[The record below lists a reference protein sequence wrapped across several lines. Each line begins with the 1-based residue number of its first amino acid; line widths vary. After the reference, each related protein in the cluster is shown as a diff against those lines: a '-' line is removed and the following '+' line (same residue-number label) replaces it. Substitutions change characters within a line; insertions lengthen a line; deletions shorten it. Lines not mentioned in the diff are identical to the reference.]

1 MILNNKA
8 SSGFLTFVWN
18 SPKVM
23 NSISIFIFVG
33 LVFYVSYL
41 FFSMVLSHSYFDL
54 KNVILVVENNKTPN
68 VKKEDIYKI
77 INESLNGTALN
88 TDLEQISFRIL
99 NNLWVSD
106 VVVRRIWPNKMLVR
120 VKENKVV
127 AVFNKQT
134 FLTEDGNLTRIPLSE
149 KSKIESNGDCRLLE
163 LEGPMTAIPLMM
175 KHAQLFGNSL
185 SDIGLNLKT
194 LRLTE
199 QYSWEVETVS
209 NLLLRFGVNYSD
221 SPISL
226 RLKNFVRVYP
236 KLKENFTNNLDSNDR
251 IKHVD
256 LRYAQGFAV
265 KTASKNKSV
274 TYSKF
279 KDSCLLNNK
288 HRGLK

>member
-1 MILNNKA
+1 MILNKKA
-8 SSGFLTFVWN
+8 SSDFLTFVWN

-185 SDIGLNLKT
+185 SEIGLNLKT

-226 RLKNFVRVYP
+226 RLKNFVRAFP
-236 KLKENFTNNLDSNDR
+236 KLKENFTNNLPANNR

>member
-1 MILNNKA
+1 MILNKKA
-8 SSGFLTFVWN
+8 SSDFLTFVWN

-185 SDIGLNLKT
+185 SEIGLKLKT

-236 KLKENFTNNLDSNDR
+236 KLKENFTNKLPSNDR

>member
-8 SSGFLTFVWN
+8 SSGFLSFVWN

-23 NSISIFIFVG
+23 NSISIFCFVG
-33 LVFYVSYL
+33 IVFYVSYL

-77 INESLNGTALN
+77 VNESLNGTALN

-120 VKENKVV
+120 VKENKLV

-134 FLTEDGNLTRIPLSE
+134 FLTEDGYLTRIPLSE
-149 KSKIESNGDCRLLE
+149 KSKIEANGDCRLLE
-163 LEGPMTAIPLMM
+163 FEGPITAIPLMM
-175 KHAQLFGNSL
+175 KHALLFGNSL
-185 SDIGLNLKT
+185 SEIGLNLKT

-209 NLLLRFGVNYSD
+209 KLLLRFGVNYSD
-221 SPISL
+221 SPINL
-226 RLKNFVRVYP
+226 RLKNFVRAFP
-236 KLKENFTNNLDSNDR
+236 KLKENFTNNLSANNR
-251 IKHVD
+251 IKYVD

-265 KTASKNKSV
+265 KTTSKIKSV
-274 TYSKF
+274 NYSKF
-279 KDSCLLNNK
+279 KDSCLLNKN

>member
-1 MILNNKA
+1 
-8 SSGFLTFVWN
+8 
-18 SPKVM
+18 
-23 NSISIFIFVG
+23 
-33 LVFYVSYL
+33 
-41 FFSMVLSHSYFDL
+41 
-54 KNVILVVENNKTPN
+54 VILVVENNKTPN

-120 VKENKVV
+120 VKENKLV

-134 FLTEDGNLTRIPLSE
+134 FVTEDGHLTRIPLSE

-185 SDIGLNLKT
+185 SEIGLNLKT

-209 NLLLRFGVNYSD
+209 DLLLRFGVNYSD

-236 KLKENFTNNLDSNDR
+236 KLKENFTNNLPANNR

>member
-1 MILNNKA
+1 MILNKKA
-8 SSGFLTFVWN
+8 SSDFLTFVWN

-134 FLTEDGNLTRIPLSE
+134 FLTEDGNLIRIPLSE

-185 SDIGLNLKT
+185 SEIGLNLKT

-209 NLLLRFGVNYSD
+209 NLLLRFRVNYSD

-236 KLKENFTNNLDSNDR
+236 KLKENFTNNLPSNSR

-274 TYSKF
+274 TYSKL

>member
-1 MILNNKA
+1 MILNKKA
-8 SSGFLTFVWN
+8 SSDFLTFVWN

-185 SDIGLNLKT
+185 SEIGLKLKT

-236 KLKENFTNNLDSNDR
+236 KLKENFTNNLPSNDR

-274 TYSKF
+274 TFSKF

>member
-1 MILNNKA
+1 MILNKKA
-8 SSGFLTFVWN
+8 SSDFLTFVWN

-185 SDIGLNLKT
+185 SEIGLNLKT

-236 KLKENFTNNLDSNDR
+236 KLKENFTNNLPANNR

>member
-8 SSGFLTFVWN
+8 FSGFLTFVWN

-127 AVFNKQT
+127 AVFNKQN
-134 FLTEDGNLTRIPLSE
+134 FLTEDGHLTRIPLSE

-185 SDIGLNLKT
+185 SEIGLNLKT

-226 RLKNFVRVYP
+226 RLKNFVRAFP
-236 KLKENFTNNLDSNDR
+236 KLKENFTNNLPANNR
-251 IKHVD
+251 VKHVD

-274 TYSKF
+274 THSKF

>member
-1 MILNNKA
+1 MILNKKA
-8 SSGFLTFVWN
+8 SSDFLTFVWN

-185 SDIGLNLKT
+185 SEIGLNLKT

-236 KLKENFTNNLDSNDR
+236 KLKENFTNNLPANNR

-274 TYSKF
+274 TYSKL

>member
-8 SSGFLTFVWN
+8 FSGFLTFVWN

-185 SDIGLNLKT
+185 SEIGLNLKT

-199 QYSWEVETVS
+199 QYSWEVETVN

-226 RLKNFVRVYP
+226 RLKNFVRAFP
-236 KLKENFTNNLDSNDR
+236 KLKENFTNNLPANNR

-279 KDSCLLNNK
+279 KHSCLLNNK

>member
-8 SSGFLTFVWN
+8 FSGFLTFVWN

-23 NSISIFIFVG
+23 NSVSIFIFVG

-175 KHAQLFGNSL
+175 KHSQLFGNSL
-185 SDIGLNLKT
+185 SEIGLNLKT

-199 QYSWEVETVS
+199 QYSWEVETVN

-236 KLKENFTNNLDSNDR
+236 KLKENFTNNLPSNDR

-274 TYSKF
+274 TYSKL

>member
-1 MILNNKA
+1 MILNKKA
-8 SSGFLTFVWN
+8 SSDFLTFVWN

-185 SDIGLNLKT
+185 SEIGLNLKT

-221 SPISL
+221 SPISS
-226 RLKNFVRVYP
+226 RLENFVRAFP
-236 KLKENFTNNLDSNDR
+236 KLKENFTNNLPSNDR

-274 TYSKF
+274 TYSKL

>member
-1 MILNNKA
+1 MILNNKV

-23 NSISIFIFVG
+23 NSVSMFIFVG
-33 LVFYVSYL
+33 IVFYVSYL

-120 VKENKVV
+120 VKENKLV

-134 FLTEDGNLTRIPLSE
+134 FVTEDGHLTRIPLSE

-185 SDIGLNLKT
+185 SEIGLNLKT

-209 NLLLRFGVNYSD
+209 NLLLKFGVNYSD

-236 KLKENFTNNLDSNDR
+236 KLKENFTNNLPSNDR

-274 TYSKF
+274 TYSKI
-279 KDSCLLNNK
+279 KHSCLLNNK

>member
-1 MILNNKA
+1 MILNKKA
-8 SSGFLTFVWN
+8 SSDFLTFVWN

-185 SDIGLNLKT
+185 SEIGLNLKT

-221 SPISL
+221 SPISS
-226 RLKNFVRVYP
+226 RLKNFVRVFP
-236 KLKENFTNNLDSNDR
+236 KLRDNFTNNLPSNSR

>member
-1 MILNNKA
+1 MILNNKV
-8 SSGFLTFVWN
+8 SSGFLTFIWN

-23 NSISIFIFVG
+23 NSISMFIFIG
-33 LVFYVSYL
+33 IVFYVSYL

-88 TDLEQISFRIL
+88 TDLEQISYRIL

-120 VKENKVV
+120 VKENKLV

-134 FLTEDGNLTRIPLSE
+134 FLTEDGYLTRIPLSE

-185 SDIGLNLKT
+185 SEIGLNLKT

-221 SPISL
+221 SPISS
-226 RLKNFVRVYP
+226 RLENFVRAFP
-236 KLKENFTNNLDSNDR
+236 KLKENFTNNLPANNR

-279 KDSCLLNNK
+279 KHSCLLNNK

>member
-8 SSGFLTFVWN
+8 FSGFLTFVWN

-149 KSKIESNGDCRLLE
+149 KSKIESNGECRLLE

-185 SDIGLNLKT
+185 SEIGLNLKT

-236 KLKENFTNNLDSNDR
+236 KLKENFTNNLPSNDR

-274 TYSKF
+274 TYSKI

>member
-8 SSGFLTFVWN
+8 FSDFLTFVWN

-134 FLTEDGNLTRIPLSE
+134 FLTEDGHLTRIPLSE

-185 SDIGLNLKT
+185 SEIGLNLKT

-226 RLKNFVRVYP
+226 RLKNFVRAFP
-236 KLKENFTNNLDSNDR
+236 KLKENFTNNLSANNR

>member
-1 MILNNKA
+1 MILNKKA
-8 SSGFLTFVWN
+8 SSDFLTFVWN

-185 SDIGLNLKT
+185 SEIGLNLKT

-236 KLKENFTNNLDSNDR
+236 KLKENFTNNLPSNDR

>member
-8 SSGFLTFVWN
+8 FSGFLTFVWN

-54 KNVILVVENNKTPN
+54 KNVILVVENNKSPN

-88 TDLEQISFRIL
+88 TDLEQISFRVL

-134 FLTEDGNLTRIPLSE
+134 FLTDDGNLTRIPLSE
-149 KSKIESNGDCRLLE
+149 KSKIESNGNCRLLE

-185 SDIGLNLKT
+185 SEIGLNLKT

-236 KLKENFTNNLDSNDR
+236 KLKENFTNNLPSNDR

-274 TYSKF
+274 THSKF

>member
-1 MILNNKA
+1 MILNKKA
-8 SSGFLTFVWN
+8 SSDFLTFVWN

-236 KLKENFTNNLDSNDR
+236 KLKENFTNNLPSNDR

>member
-23 NSISIFIFVG
+23 NSISIFISVG

-88 TDLEQISFRIL
+88 TDLEQISYRIL

-120 VKENKVV
+120 VKENKVI

-185 SDIGLNLKT
+185 SEIGLNLKT

-226 RLKNFVRVYP
+226 RLENFVRAFP
-236 KLKENFTNNLDSNDR
+236 KLKENFTNNLPANNR

-274 TYSKF
+274 TYSKY

-288 HRGLK
+288 YRGLK

>member
-185 SDIGLNLKT
+185 SEIGLNLKT

-209 NLLLRFGVNYSD
+209 NLLLRFGVNYPD
-221 SPISL
+221 SPISS
-226 RLKNFVRVYP
+226 RLENFVRAFP
-236 KLKENFTNNLDSNDR
+236 KLKENFTNNLSANNR
-251 IKHVD
+251 IKYVD

-265 KTASKNKSV
+265 KTTSKIKSV
-274 TYSKF
+274 NYSKF
-279 KDSCLLNNK
+279 KDSCLLNKN

>member
-1 MILNNKA
+1 MILNNKV

-23 NSISIFIFVG
+23 NSISMFIFVG
-33 LVFYVSYL
+33 IVFYISYL

-88 TDLEQISFRIL
+88 TDLEQISHRIL

-120 VKENKVV
+120 VKENKLV
-127 AVFNKQT
+127 AVFNKQN
-134 FLTEDGNLTRIPLSE
+134 FVTEDGHLTRIPLSE

-185 SDIGLNLKT
+185 SEIGLNLKT

-226 RLKNFVRVYP
+226 RLENFVRAFP
-236 KLKENFTNNLDSNDR
+236 KLKENFTNNLPANNR

-274 TYSKF
+274 TFSKF
-279 KDSCLLNNK
+279 KHSCLLNNK
-288 HRGLK
+288 HRGLE

>member
-1 MILNNKA
+1 MILNKKA
-8 SSGFLTFVWN
+8 SSDFLTFVWN

-134 FLTEDGNLTRIPLSE
+134 FLTEDGNLIRIPLSE

-185 SDIGLNLKT
+185 SEIGLNLKT

-236 KLKENFTNNLDSNDR
+236 KLKENFTNNLPSNDR

-274 TYSKF
+274 TYSKL

>member
-1 MILNNKA
+1 MILNKKA
-8 SSGFLTFVWN
+8 SSDFLTFVWN

-236 KLKENFTNNLDSNDR
+236 KLKENFTNNLPSNDR

-274 TYSKF
+274 TYSKL

>member
-1 MILNNKA
+1 MILNKKA
-8 SSGFLTFVWN
+8 FSDFLTFVWN

-23 NSISIFIFVG
+23 NSISIFICVG

-134 FLTEDGNLTRIPLSE
+134 FLTEDGNLIRIPLSE

-185 SDIGLNLKT
+185 SEIGLNLKT

-236 KLKENFTNNLDSNDR
+236 KLKENFTNNLPSNDR

-274 TYSKF
+274 TYSKL

>member
-1 MILNNKA
+1 MILNKKA
-8 SSGFLTFVWN
+8 SSDFLTFVWN

-185 SDIGLNLKT
+185 SEIGLNLKT

-236 KLKENFTNNLDSNDR
+236 KLKENFTNNLPSNNR

>member
-1 MILNNKA
+1 MILNKKA
-8 SSGFLTFVWN
+8 SSDFLTFVWN

-185 SDIGLNLKT
+185 SEIGLKLKT

-236 KLKENFTNNLDSNDR
+236 KLKENFTNNLPSNDR

-279 KDSCLLNNK
+279 KDSCLLTINTED
-288 HRGLK
+288 

>member
-23 NSISIFIFVG
+23 NSISILIFVG

-54 KNVILVVENNKTPN
+54 RNVILVVENNKTPN

-120 VKENKVV
+120 VKENKLV
-127 AVFNKQT
+127 AVFNKQN
-134 FLTEDGNLTRIPLSE
+134 FVTEDGHLTRIPLSE

-185 SDIGLNLKT
+185 SEIGLNLKT

-209 NLLLRFGVNYSD
+209 NLLLKFGVNYSD

-226 RLKNFVRVYP
+226 RLKNFVRAFP
-236 KLKENFTNNLDSNDR
+236 KLKENFTNNLPANNR

-265 KTASKNKSV
+265 KTASKNKNV
-274 TYSKF
+274 AYSKF

>member
-1 MILNNKA
+1 
-8 SSGFLTFVWN
+8 
-18 SPKVM
+18 
-23 NSISIFIFVG
+23 
-33 LVFYVSYL
+33 
-41 FFSMVLSHSYFDL
+41 
-54 KNVILVVENNKTPN
+54 VILVVENNKTPN

-134 FLTEDGNLTRIPLSE
+134 FLTEDGNLIRIPLSE

-185 SDIGLNLKT
+185 SEIGLNLKT

-236 KLKENFTNNLDSNDR
+236 KLKENFTNNLPSNDR

-274 TYSKF
+274 TYSKL

>member
-1 MILNNKA
+1 MILNKKA
-8 SSGFLTFVWN
+8 SSDFLTFVWN

-175 KHAQLFGNSL
+175 KHALLFGNSL
-185 SDIGLNLKT
+185 SEIGLNLKT

-236 KLKENFTNNLDSNDR
+236 KLKENFTNNLPSNDR

-274 TYSKF
+274 TYSKL

>member
-23 NSISIFIFVG
+23 NSVSIFIFIGV
-33 LVFYVSYL
+33 LFYVLYL

-88 TDLEQISFRIL
+88 TDLEQISYRIL

-120 VKENKVV
+120 VKENKLV

-134 FLTEDGNLTRIPLSE
+134 FVTEDGQLTRIPLSE

-185 SDIGLNLKT
+185 SEIGLNLKT

-226 RLKNFVRVYP
+226 RLKNFVRAFP
-236 KLKENFTNNLDSNDR
+236 KLKENFTNNLPANNR

-279 KDSCLLNNK
+279 KHSCLLNNK

>member
-1 MILNNKA
+1 MILNKKF
-8 SSGFLTFVWN
+8 SSDFLTFVWN

-33 LVFYVSYL
+33 LVFYVSSL

-185 SDIGLNLKT
+185 SEIGLNLKT

-199 QYSWEVETVS
+199 QYSWEVETIS

-236 KLKENFTNNLDSNDR
+236 KLKENFTNNLPSNDR

-279 KDSCLLNNK
+279 KDY
-288 HRGLK
+288 